1 MCQRGWALAGQPLL
15 AWGMPMNWPTADA
28 VAKTRSDIVVLDGV
42 VVKTHP
48 AGTDPVALTAQLRTA
63 ARVGGHGGPLLAP
76 LSPEPLPGPEQRW
89 RSRWPRLEMV
99 GQDWPNFPWAAA
111 GALLAELHRSSIGAE
126 GLPAHRGVERIR
138 AALRALPARAPA
150 IIRRAAGTLTPR
162 CWQAAPE
169 DRPLTLVHGDFHLG
183 QLGRTTAGV
192 WQLIDIDDMGIGDP
206 AWDLSRIA
214 GLWAAGLMPH
224 ADWHGFIDGYR
235 AAQGPAV
242 PVTGD
247 PWDVLE
253 PLARA
258 AVVHAA
264 AVGTRYR
271 PDESQAELLA
281 ACARIAG

>member
-1 MCQRGWALAGQPLL
+1 MSMNRPVTDSVAQAG
-15 AWGMPMNWPTADA
+15 
-28 VAKTRSDIVVLDGV
+28 SDIVVLDDV

-48 AGTDPVALTAQLRTA
+48 AGTDPVALAARLRTA
-63 ARVGGHGGPLLAP
+63 ARLGRDGGPLLAP

-99 GQDWPNFPWAAA
+99 GQHWPNFPWAPA
-111 GALLAELHRSSIGAE
+111 GALLAVLHRSPIGADP
-126 GLPAHRGVERIR
+126 LPAHRGVERIR
-138 AALRALPARAPA
+138 AALTTLPAHAPA
-150 IIRRAAGTLTPR
+150 IIGRAAGTLTPR

-169 DRPLTLVHGDFHLG
+169 GRPVTLVHGDFHLG
-183 QLGRTTAGV
+183 QLGRTTAGA

-206 AWDLSRIA
+206 AWDLGRIA

-224 ADWHGFIDGYR
+224 ADWHAFIDGYR

-242 PVTGD
+242 PVAGD

-264 AVGTRYR
+264 AVGARYR

-281 ACARIAG
+281 ACARMTG

>member
-1 MCQRGWALAGQPLL
+1 MSMDQPVTDTVLQT
-15 AWGMPMNWPTADA
+15 G
-28 VAKTRSDIVVLDGV
+28 SDIVIVDDV

-48 AGTDPVALTAQLRTA
+48 AGTDPVALAARLRTA
-63 ARVGGHGGPLLAP
+63 ARLGRDGGPLLTP
-76 LSPEPLPGPEQRW
+76 LSSEPLPGPGQRW

-99 GQDWPNFPWAAA
+99 GQDWPNFPWAPA
-111 GALLAELHRSSIGAE
+111 GALLARLHRSPIGPDP
-126 GLPAHRGVERIR
+126 LPAHRGVERIR
-138 AALRALPARAPA
+138 AALQTLPADAPS
-150 IIRRAAGTLTPR
+150 IIRRAAATLPPR

-169 DRPLTLVHGDFHLG
+169 GRPVTLVHGDFHLG

-192 WQLIDIDDMGIGDP
+192 WQLIDLDDMGIGDP
-206 AWDLSRIA
+206 AWDLGRIG
-214 GLWAAGLMPH
+214 GLWAAGLMPDP
-224 ADWHGFIDGYR
+224 DWEAFIDGYR
-235 AAQGPAV
+235 AALGPAV
-242 PVTGD
+242 PAGGD

-264 AVGTRYR
+264 AVGARYR